1 MSADSPEVHAG
12 VGVAEELAE
21 QYSVR
26 AILGLPDF
34 RPGDDLV
41 ATICSAAPWIADG
54 DILAVTSKAVSKA
67 EGRLVATG
75 TDEDERAVTRRKVID
90 GETAAV
96 VAERRGVRIV
106 RTHQGLTM
114 AAAGVDAS
122 NVNADEI
129 AVLPRDSDAS
139 ARAIVDGV
147 QRILGK
153 NVGVVITDTTGR
165 PWRGGL
171 VDVAIGSAQIAPLRD
186 LRGSVDTHGHPLAVT
201 AIAQVDEIASASEL
215 VRGKLGRV
223 AAAVVRG
230 IPWSTDPQQPAG
242 AGAALVRPNEEDMF
256 CLGARDVVSAAR
268 AASTT
273 EEPPRAEQVTEALER
288 VEPPPGVEIE
298 RDAARVVVRGTDDYL
313 VGLHV
318 GQLLVAL
325 RAEGLAAD
333 VRRGSDHVALTLSQS
348 MPYDGTS

>member
-1 MSADSPEVHAG
+1 MSSQQQAAG
-12 VGVAEELAE
+12 RPAERLAE
-21 QYSVR
+21 QYTVR
-26 AILGLPDF
+26 AITGLPDF

-41 ATICSAAPWIADG
+41 AAICEAAPWIADG

-67 EGRLVATG
+67 EGRLVPTG
-75 TDEDERAVTRRKVID
+75 TDEEERAVTRRTVID
-90 GETAAV
+90 SQTAAV

-129 AVLPRDSDAS
+129 ALLPRDSDAS
-139 ARAIVDGV
+139 ARAIRDGV
-147 QRILGK
+147 RRILGK
-153 NVGVVITDTTGR
+153 DVAVVITDTTGR

-230 IPWSTDPQQPAG
+230 IPWHADPQQPAG
-242 AGAALVRPNEEDMF
+242 AGAALVRPRDEDMF
-256 CLGARDVVSAAR
+256 CLGARDVVPAAQT
-268 AASTT
+268 AGTT
-273 EEPPRAEQVTEALER
+273 EDPARPEQLADALER
-288 VEPPPGVEIE
+288 VGVPVGLQVSGPE
-298 RDAARVVVRGTDDYL
+298 AARVAVRGTDEFQLGMY
-313 VGLHV
+313 V

-333 VRRGSDHVALTLSQS
+333 VRRDPDCVTLTVSQS
-348 MPYDGTS
+348 APYEGTSR